1 MSNIHSVS
9 MKWIEDLDSN
19 EKKTENLVSNYETT
33 DYLHYTLPILG
44 EKVIIHDLIFKG
56 KYISGIELTIG
67 GQVVSNDFKCSQDG
81 EKQEWH
87 LYNPKFLAPFAHK
100 HHELSLEVRFTQP
113 SSITIDRIVSFP
125 TDDVIKQL
133 TSESFHTLTSCNK
146 STYILRYASGMVGKL
161 CVA

>member
-1 MSNIHSVS
+1 MSNIHFFS

-19 EKKTENLVSNYETT
+19 EKKTENLVSNYGTT

-100 HHELSLEVRFTQP
+100 HHELSLEVRF
-113 SSITIDRIVSFP
+113 P